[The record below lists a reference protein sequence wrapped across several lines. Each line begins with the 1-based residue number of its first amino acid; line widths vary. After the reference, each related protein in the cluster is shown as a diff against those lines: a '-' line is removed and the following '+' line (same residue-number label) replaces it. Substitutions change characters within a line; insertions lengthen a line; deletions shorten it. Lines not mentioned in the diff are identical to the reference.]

1 LIAALNFY
9 VELNADDYIELM
21 WRVSDTGVSIEHYS
35 AGTSPTR
42 PAVPS
47 VIFTAQYVAPA
58 ASTNVYVTAKGKG
71 TATLT
76 HYANN
81 TADKTYAYIVVG

>member
-1 LIAALNFY
+1 
-9 VELNADDYIELM
+9 M
-21 WRVSDTGVSIEHYS
+21 WATDNTAVSIQQLPTR
-35 AGTSPTR
+35 TSPDT
-42 PAVPS
+42 PSTPS
-47 VIFTAQYVAPA
+47 VIATMQYVAPA

-81 TADKTYAYIVVG
+81 TADKTYAYIIVG